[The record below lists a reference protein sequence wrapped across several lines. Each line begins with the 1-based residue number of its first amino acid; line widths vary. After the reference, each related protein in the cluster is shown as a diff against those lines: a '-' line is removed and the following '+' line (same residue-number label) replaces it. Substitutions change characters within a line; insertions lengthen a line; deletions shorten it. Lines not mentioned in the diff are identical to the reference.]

1 MSEGARARA
10 AGRRRRLQPG
20 LHRAS
25 SAGAADADGARGPL
39 GARPSG
45 WVLAKVRSGRG
56 PARGVPHAPECA
68 EAPEGVP
75 LLDVRR
81 ALDVA
86 EKPGTQL
93 CTLCG
98 CAQELTP
105 LLSAFD
111 HITDS

>member
-1 MSEGARARA
+1 MRAPEHVR
-10 AGRRRRLQPG
+10 PV
-20 LHRAS
+20 
-25 SAGAADADGARGPL
+25 DGVDYNQVSTGPL
-39 GARPSG
+39 PPAPPTPTGREGLWERRPSG

-56 PARGVPHAPECA
+56 PARGVPHAPECE

-81 ALDVA
+81 ALDIA

-98 CAQELTP
+98 CARELTP